1 MAQHS
6 SRWISNQVRSVRQQ
20 LQQAN
25 GLPFQDVL
33 CSETIAEV
41 IDEMGV
47 HFRECLYTPAL
58 TIWTFL
64 SQVLSADHSCRDAVI
79 RARTHLIACRKRP
92 CSPDTSPYCK
102 ARQRLPEELVHQL
115 ACRIGAD
122 LHASRLGCELLL
134 GRPIKIADG
143 STVSMPDTPA
153 NQEVYPQS
161 SSQQVGLGF
170 PVARI
175 VALIGWASGALLDVA
190 VGPCVG
196 KETGET
202 ALLRDLFERLDTDDI
217 LVADRYYGSFFMIA
231 LLQML
236 GVDCVFP
243 LHQLRDCDFRRGG
256 RLGPDDHVVTWLK
269 PARPEWLDQEL
280 YNDIPETLKIREL
293 RIKSCDPTTR
303 TDELILVTTL
313 LDPQDYPKPEISQVY
328 AFRWDSE
335 TDLCSIKSQM
345 QMDILRCKSP
355 EMVRK
360 EIWMHMLGFNLIR
373 TVISEAAIQH
383 ELMPR
388 EISFKGTLQALNAI
402 RSSLVLAEP
411 SIIPELYQE
420 LLFTIA
426 SQLVRNRPGRVE
438 PRAIKRRV
446 QKLPLLTEPRDIART
461 RCPEKR

>member
-6 SRWISNQVRSVRQQ
+6 SRWISHQVRSVRQRF
-20 LQQAN
+20 QQAS

-33 CSETIAEV
+33 CSEAVTEV
-41 IDEMGV
+41 MAEMGV
-47 HFRECLYTPAL
+47 HFRDCVYGPPL
-58 TIWTFL
+58 TIWMFL
-64 SQVLSADHSCRDAVI
+64 SQVLSSDHSCREAVF
-79 RARTHLIACRKRP
+79 RARTHLIACEKQP

-102 ARQRLPEELVHQL
+102 SRQRLPEELVHQL

-122 LHASRLGCELLL
+122 LHASRPGCELLK

-153 NQEVYPQS
+153 NQNAYPQP
-161 SSQQVGLGF
+161 SSQQAGLGF

-175 VALIGWASGALLDVA
+175 VALIGWATGALLDVA

-196 KETGET
+196 KESGES
-202 ALLRDLFERLDTDDI
+202 ALLRDVFERLDAGDI

-231 LLQML
+231 LLQRL

-243 LHQLRDCDFRRGG
+243 LHQLRDYDFRRGR

-269 PARPEWLDQEL
+269 PIRPQWLDQEL
-280 YNDIPETLKIREL
+280 YDRIPQTLEIREL
-293 RIKSCDPTTR
+293 RIQSCDPTTR
-303 TDELILVTTL
+303 PDELILVTTL
-313 LDPQDYPKPEISQVY
+313 LEPEVYPQHEISQVY
-328 AFRWDSE
+328 GFRWDSE

-355 EMVRK
+355 GMVRK
-360 EIWMHMLGFNLIR
+360 EIWMHMLGYNLIR
-373 TVISEAAIQH
+373 TVICEAGQQH

-388 EISFKGTLQALNAI
+388 EISFKGTLQALNAL
-402 RSSLVLAEP
+402 RSTLVLADP
-411 SIIPELYQE
+411 SMIPNLYQE
-420 LLFTIA
+420 LLRTIA

-446 QKLPLLTEPRDIART
+446 QKLPLLTEPRELARR
-461 RCPEKR
+461 RCPAKS